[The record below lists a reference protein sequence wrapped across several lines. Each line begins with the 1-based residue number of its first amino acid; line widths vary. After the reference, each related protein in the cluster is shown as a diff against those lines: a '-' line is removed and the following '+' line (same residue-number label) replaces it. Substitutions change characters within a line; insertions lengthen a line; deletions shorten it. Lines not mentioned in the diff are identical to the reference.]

1 MRNFETIWSPTSDT
15 PTIPDAPEAVL
26 STLTADGKRKWIY
39 PTLSP
44 GRFLKWRGVVAWA
57 LIALYLAFPIV
68 RINGR
73 PGILLDLLNR
83 EFTILGT
90 TFYPTD
96 TVLLMLLFIGTLVA
110 IVLVTA
116 LLGRVWCG
124 WACPQTVY
132 MEFVFRPIERLFE
145 GPEHRRKR
153 RDEAPLDFDKLWRKS
168 AKWGAFTLIS
178 LLLAHSLV
186 AYFVG
191 WESLLRWMTEP
202 PTEHWGYF
210 VMMAFTTGLILF
222 DFGIFREQMCTIACP
237 YARFQSV
244 LLDPDSLIVS
254 YDAGRGEP
262 RGKAKKN
269 GTSSNVGDCVDC
281 FACVRTC
288 PVGIDIREGL
298 QMECIACTQCI
309 DACDSIMD
317 NLGRPRGLIRY
328 TSENALSTG
337 KARILR
343 PRVALYGALML
354 LVSGLFIGALVA
366 RQPFDVEVVRAP
378 GAPFMEMPD
387 GQIANRLRIRVQNQ
401 TARADRLT
409 LEPVAPTGAELRV
422 VGTQPIEIDARALTR
437 FEAWVSAPKE
447 AFVRGETDAEI
458 ELRFESGEMVRRGFR
473 LIGPE

>member
-1 MRNFETIWSPTSDT
+1 MPQ
-15 PTIPDAPEAVL
+15 APEPVL
-26 STLTADGKRKWIY
+26 STLTAEGKRRWLY
-39 PTLSP
+39 PTLSR
-44 GRFLKWRGVVAWA
+44 GRFLKWRGIVAWV
-57 LIALYLAFPIV
+57 LIAAYLAMPIV

-73 PGILLDLLNR
+73 PAILLDLLHR

-145 GPEHRRKR
+145 GAEHRRKR
-153 RDEAPLDFDKLWRKS
+153 RDEGPLTFDKAWRKTT
-168 AKWGAFTLIS
+168 KWAAFTVIS

-202 PTEHWGYF
+202 PTQHWGYF
-210 VMMAFTTGLILF
+210 LMMAFTTGLILF

-244 LLDPDSLIVS
+244 LLDRESLIVS
-254 YDAGRGEP
+254 YDPYRGEP
-262 RGKAKKN
+262 RGKVSKN
-269 GTSSNVGDCVDC
+269 GASEDVGDCVDC

-317 NLGRPRGLIRY
+317 NLERPRGLIRY
-328 TSENALSTG
+328 TSETALETG
-337 KARILR
+337 KSRILR
-343 PRVALYGALML
+343 PRVLLYGAMML
-354 LVSGLFIGALVA
+354 LVSGLFLGALVA
-366 RQPFDVEVVRAP
+366 REPFDVEIVRAP
-378 GAPFMEMPD
+378 GTPFMELPD
-387 GQIANRLRIRVQNQ
+387 GQIANRLRFRVQNQ
-401 TARADRLT
+401 TNRSDQLSIA
-409 LEPVAPTGAELRV
+409 PVTPESVELRI
-422 VGTQPIEIDARALTR
+422 VGTQPIQIDARALNR
-437 FEAWVSAPKE
+437 FEAWVSVPKE
-447 AFVRGETDAEI
+447 TFVNGAADVEM
-458 ELRFESGEMVRRGFR
+458 ELQFESGEVVKRGFR
-473 LIGPE
+473 LMGP